1 MCAYLSPPPDY
12 QQCSRKFV
20 ALASLLS
27 LAIAIAMQDTLDQS
41 VVDQMRDRS
50 ESEIHFHTLK
60 DVRQLGA
67 NSSSFP
73 SAAEVVFPSVND
85 TCHNKLCC
93 TELLELHI
101 PPWCPAT
108 TSCMQKSYLIIIE
121 QYGRTTSCRD
131 DTACCCHDVACSK
144 C

>member
-1 MCAYLSPPPDY
+1 
-12 QQCSRKFV
+12 
-20 ALASLLS
+20 
-27 LAIAIAMQDTLDQS
+27 MQDILDQS
-41 VVDQMRDRS
+41 VVDQTQDRP

-60 DVRQLGA
+60 GVRQLGA

-73 SAAEVVFPSVND
+73 SAAEVPLPSEND
-85 TCHNKLCC
+85 TCHNGSCC

-101 PPWCPAT
+101 APWCPAMT
-108 TSCMQKSYLIIIE
+108 LHMQTSSLIITE

-131 DTACCCHDVACSK
+131 DAACCCHAVACFK